1 MQEVDLA
8 LDTPRTTSV
17 CVPGAAGRQQSD
29 QDLVLECH
37 DGSDGAHS
45 DQDQR
50 ESAVWEELE
59 AVREER
65 DDAVRIRDLALGLM
79 KTSMLEMKGVTAK
92 MAMMKT
98 GSSYIELLQFDT
110 PAGNPPGP
118 GWTLA
123 DHGIN
128 HLCLMVDDV
137 DAEYARLSA
146 AGMQFH
152 APPVHNTG
160 RPTVACYGRDPDGN
174 RIELIQVTDVSVPF
188 HYANHRL
195 ERLKELAER

>member
-1 MQEVDLA
+1 MIGGVHHTGIS
-8 LDTPRTTSV
+8 TP
-17 CVPGAAGRQQSD
+17 D
-29 QDLVLECH
+29 I
-37 DGSDGAHS
+37 
-45 DQDQR
+45 
-50 ESAVWEELE
+50 
-59 AVREER
+59 VRSI
-65 DDAVRIRDLALGLM
+65 AFYRDLMGFELCYEMSLDQA
-79 KTSMLEMKGVTAK
+79 TDQVDAMLEMKGVTAK